1 MEALIPFLSQIKDGA
16 TLVAVLGCIGL
27 GYLHIIWRRE
37 ERADRQKLLDIVTA
51 NTAAISEL
59 KNVLSASLGKAL

>member
-1 MEALIPFLSQIKDGA
+1 MEALIPLLSRIENVA
-16 TLVAVLGCIGL
+16 LLVSVLGCAGL
-27 GYLHIIWRRE
+27 GYLHVIWRRE
-37 ERADRQKLLDIVTA
+37 ERADRQKLLEIVTA